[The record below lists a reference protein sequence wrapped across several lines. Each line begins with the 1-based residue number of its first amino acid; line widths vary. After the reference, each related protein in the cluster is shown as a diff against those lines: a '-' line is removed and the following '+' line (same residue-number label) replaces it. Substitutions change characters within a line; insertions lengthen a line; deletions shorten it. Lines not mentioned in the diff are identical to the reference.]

1 MPRKNRRNRIERSG
15 RLRRGTIVGDVAI
28 SDFANAKD
36 SKQAL
41 KRVSRGLPINT
52 ASFVCKQ
59 EIENTVPWYERTDF
73 DSEDENED
81 SLTEDD
87 RNRSALTEQKKNVKL
102 KAVSADGKSTENAVV
117 YPLDIWCLLSRYI
130 APEHVQ
136 NFALICKGA
145 RDAVNTRT
153 FWVRLYQRHVADD
166 KKIPERL
173 QRGRIECRP
182 GLRARI
188 VRALFYSYEPL
199 RTRITLKFGI
209 TDHVSV
215 LESKMCIS
223 MWYKQGMCKK
233 QEKKIW
239 VFYFKFSRR
248 GTKKLPSYFSPE
260 WFAQVDDLN
269 YNPEQDRSVLQVN
282 CVNFVLLTPVQGYVL
297 TKALVGISR
306 DMNHNSVKL
315 TFHSPRSDGRY
326 RKEDGTSVTLDPAYD
341 VRVLNWWSP
350 SYPRQGHDL

>member
-1 MPRKNRRNRIERSG
+1 
-15 RLRRGTIVGDVAI
+15 
-28 SDFANAKD
+28 
-36 SKQAL
+36 
-41 KRVSRGLPINT
+41 
-52 ASFVCKQ
+52 
-59 EIENTVPWYERTDF
+59 
-73 DSEDENED
+73 
-81 SLTEDD
+81 
-87 RNRSALTEQKKNVKL
+87 
-102 KAVSADGKSTENAVV
+102 
-117 YPLDIWCLLSRYI
+117 
-130 APEHVQ
+130 
-136 NFALICKGA
+136 
-145 RDAVNTRT
+145 
-153 FWVRLYQRHVADD
+153 
-166 KKIPERL
+166 
-173 QRGRIECRP
+173 
-182 GLRARI
+182 
-188 VRALFYSYEPL
+188 
-199 RTRITLKFGI
+199 
-209 TDHVSV
+209 
-215 LESKMCIS
+215 

-239 VFYFKFSRR
+239 AFYFKFSRR